1 MYFFKFLD
9 LDMDLW
15 LDVFKSFNG
24 ALIISDDGLDVFEG
38 GSHGD
43 GEEGDEDSDFHE
55 KNSKV

>member
-1 MYFFKFLD
+1 
-9 LDMDLW
+9 MDLW